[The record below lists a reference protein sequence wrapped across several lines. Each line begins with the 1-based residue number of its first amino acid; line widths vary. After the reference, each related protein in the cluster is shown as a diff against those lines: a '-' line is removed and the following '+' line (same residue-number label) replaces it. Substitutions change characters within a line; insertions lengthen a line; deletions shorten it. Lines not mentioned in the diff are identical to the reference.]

1 MLLPPG
7 NIKVKIYE
15 TIILPLV
22 LYVFETWSLTLRAE
36 LRLTVYEERV
46 LEENIGPLR
55 DELKRG
61 WKKL

>member
-1 MLLPPG
+1 MLLPPE
-7 NIKVKIYE
+7 NIEVKIYE
-15 TIILPLV
+15 TIIFPLV

-36 LRLTVYEERV
+36 HRLTVY
-46 LEENIGPLR
+46 EENIGPLR